1 MTVNG
6 SANGV
11 ERIPSP
17 GFSSLRQV
25 QLQQAQQQFAA
36 SSVPVPNLDETH
48 FFDRVKRA
56 INNRDAFNEFLR
68 LVNLFTQELIDTAR
82 LVREARNFLGDGELM
97 RQFREILGWDD
108 RRERERW
115 LLEEQQQQQSWARAQ
130 GQSAPNMPL
139 RPGRI
144 NTGLQLGSYRRM
156 PPTVS
161 IQPLQK
167 MRLLTVVVDATGSA
181 SDLLGA

>member
-1 MTVNG
+1 MYVDVQPIGSQTKRPKQANLVNG
-6 SANGV
+6 TANGV
-11 ERIPSP
+11 EQVSSP
-17 GFSSLRQV
+17 GFRRV
-25 QLQQAQQQFAA
+25 QLQQAQQQFAGPA
-36 SSVPVPNLDETH
+36 IAVPNLDETH

-56 INNRDAFNEFLR
+56 INNRDVFNEFLR

-130 GQSAPNMPL
+130 GQNAPNMPL

-156 PPTVS
+156 PSTVRTRS
-161 IQPLQK
+161 L
-167 MRLLTVVVDATGSA
+167 
-181 SDLLGA
+181 